1 MPSKL
6 RTRILKLAHE
16 GHQGIVKTK
25 MRLREKVW
33 WPDMDKNVETF
44 CRSCHS
50 CQLVGE
56 PSKPEFMKRT
66 ELPRGPWQDVSIDL
80 CGPFPGGEN
89 LLVVVDYYSRWTEVC
104 VMKKTTTSKII
115 NCLRHMFATHGLVKT
130 ITSDNGPQFTST
142 EFKNYLEENGI
153 KHRRVTPYWPAA
165 NGGVERQNRTLL
177 KAIRTAYIEGKDW
190 KSELLTFLVA
200 YRSTPHTVTGVSPAE
215 LMYNRKMRT
224 KLPDD
229 FRFAKNMKYAKV
241 RQRDAEHKQKGKI
254 YADTK
259 RHAAESDL
267 KVGDSVLVKQQREN
281 KLTPNFQSNPYVV
294 TDKRGNAI
302 TARDTNGTVI
312 KRNVT
317 HVKKYIKREN
327 DSEGQ
332 SCEIE
337 TNDEKVYQH
346 ENELSQADSRPKRN
360 TKRPKYLEDYICD

>member
-1 MPSKL
+1 MVHNS
-6 RTRILKLAHE
+6 
-16 GHQGIVKTK
+16 
-25 MRLREKVW
+25 RLLNSR
-33 WPDMDKNVETF
+33 N
-44 CRSCHS
+44 
-50 CQLVGE
+50 LV
-56 PSKPEFMKRT
+56 
-66 ELPRGPWQDVSIDL
+66 
-80 CGPFPGGEN
+80 
-89 LLVVVDYYSRWTEVC
+89 
-104 VMKKTTTSKII
+104 
-115 NCLRHMFATHGLVKT
+115 
-130 ITSDNGPQFTST
+130 
-142 EFKNYLEENGI
+142 ENGI

-224 KLPDD
+224 KLPDN
-229 FRFAKNMKYAKV
+229 FRFAKNMEDAKV